1 MQQDV
6 YNQITQY
13 LLQVQQLLEDSDLGE
28 HVAIQNAFNALACAL
43 DEEVR

>member
-28 HVAIQNAFNALACAL
+28 HFAIQNAFNALACAL